1 MVSPVS
7 RNFVPHSFRAVLMET
22 NCGLSKA
29 EHAGASKDI
38 FLASSVVNILFS
50 NVTSISWARHV
61 TVTPG
66 STVMFKKSK
75 IRNLGPNEYKFKR
88 IDIACA
94 LYSLASW
101 RKYLCFRPL
110 PCFFVYKKG
119 KGQPRSWMPFYIP
132 NFR

>member
-1 MVSPVS
+1 
-7 RNFVPHSFRAVLMET
+7 MEI
-22 NCGLSKA
+22 NCGLSEA

-75 IRNLGPNEYKFKR
+75 IRNLGPNEYE
-88 IDIACA
+88 
-94 LYSLASW
+94 
-101 RKYLCFRPL
+101 FRR
-110 PCFFVYKKG
+110 FV
-119 KGQPRSWMPFYIP
+119 FTC
-132 NFR
+132 